1 MKDNTFCLIAFKM
14 LLSSCCFANLL
25 KNFPPKFQEF
35 KLIHLQNIQN
45 PPNQVNSVTINKLH
59 FVVLSTCILRTSY

>member
-14 LLSSCCFANLL
+14 LLSSCCFAEILL

-35 KLIHLQNIQN
+35 KLTHLLTFKN
-45 PPNQVNSVTINKLH
+45 PPKKEVNSVTINKISFCGSFH
-59 FVVLSTCILRTSY
+59 MYF